1 MSAAAR
7 QPREGPRQSFTVRV
21 RDEHIGCH
29 SWVEIDRDLPFE
41 GVPVMADDEFDRAA
55 AAIRTTCTESETELE
70 PALA

>member
-1 MSAAAR
+1 MLLLKVHR
-7 QPREGPRQSFTVRV
+7 IPRPVTVRV

-55 AAIRTTCTESETELE
+55 ASIRNTCGADEQEPE